1 MLIGGDTADSADD
14 AASAT
19 DPHAL
24 LGESALVD
32 DTVEDYDAAVADEA
46 DPADEGV
53 PGRRRRMA
61 RAMRRPLAGVAVVAP
76 LVLMLAVGG
85 SAPTRQTVHNSATAG
100 VTPLAAVTPTSP
112 SPSNRAG
119 MTVVASDQVPRA
131 LHMDPTTA
139 LSPPPASLVMA
150 PGGLRIPPVVLNAYR
165 TAEKIMATN
174 APGCGISWN
183 LLAGIG
189 RIESGHANS
198 GATDARGTALTPIL
212 GPVLDGTLA
221 GNEVIVQSIAA
232 GRVTYARAL
241 GPMQFLPGTWARY
254 AADAIG
260 DGKPDVQN
268 VYDASLA
275 AARYLCSGGLN
286 LRDPSQVLT
295 AILRY
300 NNSMPYAQNVLG
312 WAKAYV
318 TGIAPVDLPPIV
330 GPPPAIGD
338 QHLDNPEGLGPGLP
352 INAMGLPS
360 DDPLAL
366 TPALQMGRT
375 GPLPGPAEPKQNC
388 AVFCLQGGPAPSAA
402 PIPAPD
408 APALD
413 AQQPNPFNL
422 PPFQLPPAPLAPP
435 PAPVAPA
442 PAPAL
447 GGPIPVTAVGVGT
460 PAAGPVGAA
469 PGPAVAPAAVAAA
482 PGPAAAPPADPGPPP
497 APAFPGLP

>member
-1 MLIGGDTADSADD
+1 MHNGGDTADFADD
-14 AASAT
+14 TAPTADS
-19 DPHAL
+19 HAL
-24 LGESALVD
+24 VGDSEPVD
-32 DTVEDYDAAVADEA
+32 DAIQDYDATVGDDVDFAEA
-46 DPADEGV
+46 A
-53 PGRRRRMA
+53 PGRRRQIA
-61 RAMRRPLAGVAVVAP
+61 RALRRPLAGVAVVAP

-85 SAPTRQTVHNSATAG
+85 SAPTRQTPVLGSATTG
-100 VTPLAAVTPTSP
+100 ITPLAAVTPTTP
-112 SPSNRAG
+112 GPRDRTG
-119 MTVVASDQVPRA
+119 MTVVASDQMPRA

-318 TGIAPVDLPPIV
+318 TGIAPVNLPPIV

-360 DDPLAL
+360 DDPLAM

-388 AVFCLQGGPAPSAA
+388 AVFCLQGGSAPVAA

-413 AQQPNPFNL
+413 TATPNPFNL
-422 PPFQLPPAPLAPP
+422 PPFLLPQAPP
-435 PAPVAPA
+435 PATVAPA
-442 PAPAL
+442 PAPV
-447 GGPIPVTAVGVGT
+447 GPIPVTAVGVGT

-469 PGPAVAPAAVAAA
+469 PGPA
-482 PGPAAAPPADPGPPP
+482 PGPAAVPVAPAPAAPPPAEAMGPP
-497 APAFPGLP
+497 APAFPALP

>member
-1 MLIGGDTADSADD
+1 MHIGGDTADSADN
-14 AASAT
+14 AAPTTES
-19 DPHAL
+19 HAL
-24 LGESALVD
+24 PGDSEPAD
-32 DTVEDYDAAVADEA
+32 DAIEDYDAAVGDDNDAATEA
-46 DPADEGV
+46 G
-53 PGRRRRMA
+53 PGRRRQIA
-61 RAMRRPLAGVAVVAP
+61 RALRRPLAGVAVVAP

-85 SAPTRQTVHNSATAG
+85 SAPTRQTTAHTSATTG
-100 VTPLAAVTPTSP
+100 VTPLAAVTPTTP
-112 SPSNRAG
+112 GPRNRAG
-119 MTVVASDQVPRA
+119 MTVVASDQMPRA

-150 PGGLRIPPVVLNAYR
+150 PGGLRIPPIVLNAYR
-165 TAEKIMATN
+165 TAEKIMATS

-221 GNEVIVQSIAA
+221 GNEVIVQSISA

-254 AADAIG
+254 AADAVG

-360 DDPLAL
+360 DDPLAM
-366 TPALQMGRT
+366 TPALQMGRM

-388 AVFCLQGGPAPSAA
+388 AVFCLQGGPSPSAV
-402 PIPAPD
+402 PVPAPD

-413 AQQPNPFNL
+413 APAPNPFGL
-422 PPFQLPPAPLAPP
+422 PPFQLPPAPLAPA
-435 PAPVAPA
+435 PAPVAPL
-442 PAPAL
+442 PP
-447 GGPIPVTAVGVGT
+447 GPIPITAVGVGT

-469 PGPAVAPAAVAAA
+469 PGPA
-482 PGPAAAPPADPGPPP
+482 PGPAAVPAVPAPAGPLPAEAMGPPP
-497 APAFPGLP
+497 PAFPGLP

>member
-1 MLIGGDTADSADD
+1 VHIGGDTADSADNAAPTTEFD
-14 AASAT
+14 ALPGDSEPA
-19 DPHAL
+19 
-24 LGESALVD
+24 D
-32 DTVEDYDAAVADEA
+32 DAIEDYDAAVGDDNDAVAEA
-46 DPADEGV
+46 G
-53 PGRRRRMA
+53 PGRRRQIA
-61 RAMRRPLAGVAVVAP
+61 RALRRPLAGVAVVAP

-85 SAPTRQTVHNSATAG
+85 SAPTRQTTAHTSATTG
-100 VTPLAAVTPTSP
+100 VTPLAAVTPTTP
-112 SPSNRAG
+112 GPRNRAG
-119 MTVVASDQVPRA
+119 MTVVASDQMPRA

-150 PGGLRIPPVVLNAYR
+150 PGGLRIPPIVLNAYR
-165 TAEKIMATN
+165 TAEKIMATS

-221 GNEVIVQSIAA
+221 GNEVIVQSISA

-254 AADAIG
+254 AADAVG

-360 DDPLAL
+360 DDPLAM
-366 TPALQMGRT
+366 TPALQMGRM

-388 AVFCLQGGPAPSAA
+388 AVFCLQGGPAPSAV

-413 AQQPNPFNL
+413 APAPNPFGL
-422 PPFQLPPAPLAPP
+422 PPFQLPPAPLAPA
-435 PAPVAPA
+435 PAPVAPL
-442 PAPAL
+442 PP
-447 GGPIPVTAVGVGT
+447 GPIPITAVGVGT

-469 PGPAVAPAAVAAA
+469 PGPA
-482 PGPAAAPPADPGPPP
+482 PGPAAVPAAPAPAGPLPAEAMGPPP
-497 APAFPGLP
+497 PAFPGLP

>member
-1 MLIGGDTADSADD
+1 MHIGGDTADTAADAAPTTDSHALFGDPTLADD
-14 AASAT
+14 AGVA
-19 DPHAL
+19 
-24 LGESALVD
+24 
-32 DTVEDYDAAVADEA
+32 DYDAVVADA
-46 DPADEGV
+46 AL
-53 PGRRRRMA
+53 PGRRRRIA
-61 RAMRRPLAGVAVVAP
+61 QALRRPAAGVAVIAP
-76 LVLMLAVGG
+76 LVLVLAVGG
-85 SAPTRQTVHNSATAG
+85 SAPTRQVAHNTATAG
-100 VTPLAAVTPTSP
+100 ITPLAAVTPTNP
-112 SPSNRAG
+112 VPHNRAG
-119 MTVVASDQVPRA
+119 MTVIASDRAPRA
-131 LHMDPTTA
+131 LHIDPSTA
-139 LSPPPASLVMA
+139 LSPPPASVVMA
-150 PGGLRIPPVVLNAYR
+150 PGGLQIPPTVLNAYR

-198 GATDARGTALTPIL
+198 GAVDAHGTALTPIL

-300 NNSMPYAQNVLG
+300 NNSMAYAQNVLG

-366 TPALQMGRT
+366 TPAMQMGRT
-375 GPLPGPAEPKQNC
+375 GPLPGPVQPQQNC
-388 AVFCLQGGPAPSAA
+388 AVFCLQGAPVPGAA
-402 PIPAPD
+402 PAPAPD
-408 APALD
+408 APALGAPAD
-413 AQQPNPFNL
+413 APPPNPFNL
-422 PPFQLPPAPLAPP
+422 PPFLLPPP
-435 PAPVAPA
+435 PAPPA
-442 PAPAL
+442 PAAP
-447 GGPIPVTAVGVGT
+447 GPIPVTAVGVGT

-469 PGPAVAPAAVAAA
+469 PGPAVLPAAV
-482 PGPAAAPPADPGPPP
+482 PPPADPGPPP
-497 APAFPGLP
+497 APVVPALP

>member
-1 MLIGGDTADSADD
+1 MHNGGDTADFADD
-14 AASAT
+14 AAPTTES
-19 DPHAL
+19 HAL
-24 LGESALVD
+24 SGDSALVD
-32 DTVEDYDAAVADEA
+32 DAIEDYDAAVD
-46 DPADEGV
+46 DDSGV
-53 PGRRRRMA
+53 VAETAPGRRRQIA
-61 RAMRRPLAGVAVVAP
+61 RALRRPLAGVAVVAP

-85 SAPTRQTVHNSATAG
+85 SAPTRQTTAHNSATTG
-100 VTPLAAVTPTSP
+100 VTPLAAVTPTTP
-112 SPSNRAG
+112 GPRNRAG
-119 MTVVASDQVPRA
+119 MTVVASDQIPRA

-221 GNEVIVQSIAA
+221 GNEVIVQSISA

-360 DDPLAL
+360 DDPLAM
-366 TPALQMGRT
+366 TPALQMGRM

-388 AVFCLQGGPAPSAA
+388 AVFCLQGGPAPSAV

-413 AQQPNPFNL
+413 APAPNPFNL
-422 PPFQLPPAPLAPP
+422 PPFLLPQAPP

-442 PAPAL
+442 PAPP
-447 GGPIPVTAVGVGT
+447 GPIPVTAVGVGT

-469 PGPAVAPAAVAAA
+469 PGPA
-482 PGPAAAPPADPGPPP
+482 PGPAAVPATP
-497 APAFPGLP
+497 APAGPLPAEPMGPPQPVFPALP

>member
-1 MLIGGDTADSADD
+1 MHIGGDAADSADNT
-14 AASAT
+14 APTT
-19 DPHAL
+19 DSHAL
-24 LGESALVD
+24 FGDSALVD
-32 DTVEDYDAAVADEA
+32 DEIHDYDAAVDDEA
-46 DPADEGV
+46 GPVGAAV
-53 PGRRRRMA
+53 PGRRRQIA
-61 RAMRRPLAGVAVVAP
+61 RALRRPLAGVAVVAP

-85 SAPTRQTVHNSATAG
+85 SAPTRQTTVHNTATAG
-100 VTPLAAVTPTSP
+100 VTPMAAVTPTTP
-112 SPSNRAG
+112 GPRNRAG

-198 GATDARGTALTPIL
+198 GATDARGTAITPIL

-360 DDPLAL
+360 DDPLAM

-388 AVFCLQGGPAPSAA
+388 AVFCLSGGPAPAA
-402 PIPAPD
+402 VPIPAPD

-413 AQQPNPFNL
+413 APPANPFNV
-422 PPFQLPPAPLAPP
+422 PPFLLPPAPMAPP

-442 PAPAL
+442 PAPA
-447 GGPIPVTAVGVGT
+447 GPIPVTAVGVGT

-469 PGPAVAPAAVAAA
+469 PGPV
-482 PGPAAAPPADPGPPP
+482 PGPAVVPAPQAPAGLPPAEAMGPP
-497 APAFPGLP
+497 APAFPSLP

>member
-1 MLIGGDTADSADD
+1 MLNGGDTADSADD
-14 AASAT
+14 AAPT
-19 DPHAL
+19 LDPPAL
-24 LGESALVD
+24 SDDSALVD
-32 DTVEDYDAAVADEA
+32 ATAEDYDAAVADQA
-46 DPADEGV
+46 DAADEAV
-53 PGRRRRMA
+53 PGRRRRIA
-61 RAMRRPLAGVAVVAP
+61 QAMRRPLAGVAVVAP

-85 SAPTRQTVHNSATAG
+85 SAPTRQTTVHNSATAG
-100 VTPLAAVTPTSP
+100 VTPLAAVTPTTP
-112 SPSNRAG
+112 SPRNRGG
-119 MTVVASDQVPRA
+119 MTVVAADQVPRA

-150 PGGLRIPPVVLNAYR
+150 PGGLRIPPIVLNAYR
-165 TAEKIMATN
+165 TAEKIMATK

-198 GATDARGTALTPIL
+198 GATDAHGTALTPIL

-366 TPALQMGRT
+366 TPALQMGHT

-402 PIPAPD
+402 PDPTPDAPAPD
-408 APALD
+408 ALP
-413 AQQPNPFNL
+413 PN
-422 PPFQLPPAPLAPP
+422 PFQLPQPPVAPP
-435 PAPVAPA
+435 PAPVAP

-469 PGPAVAPAAVAAA
+469 PGPGVAPAAAPAT
-482 PGPAAAPPADPGPPP
+482 PGPDTAPPSDPGPPP
-497 APAFPGLP
+497 APAIPGLP

>member
-1 MLIGGDTADSADD
+1 MHIGGDTADSADNAAPTTEFD
-14 AASAT
+14 ALPG
-19 DPHAL
+19 DCQP
-24 LGESALVD
+24 VD
-32 DTVEDYDAAVADEA
+32 DAIEDYDAAVGDDIDAATEA
-46 DPADEGV
+46 G
-53 PGRRRRMA
+53 PGRRRQIA
-61 RAMRRPLAGVAVVAP
+61 KALRRPLAGVAVVAP

-85 SAPTRQTVHNSATAG
+85 SSPTRQTTVHNSATAG
-100 VTPLAAVTPTSP
+100 VTPLAAVTPTTP
-112 SPSNRAG
+112 GPRNRAG
-119 MTVVASDQVPRA
+119 MTVVASDQIPRA

-221 GNEVIVQSIAA
+221 GNEVIVQSISA

-254 AADAIG
+254 ASDAIG

-360 DDPLAL
+360 DDPLAM
-366 TPALQMGRT
+366 TPALQMGRM

-388 AVFCLQGGPAPSAA
+388 AVFCLQGGPAPSAV

-413 AQQPNPFNL
+413 APAPNPFGL
-422 PPFQLPPAPLAPP
+422 PPFQFPPAPLAPA

-442 PAPAL
+442 PAGP
-447 GGPIPVTAVGVGT
+447 GPIPVTAVGVGT

-469 PGPAVAPAAVAAA
+469 PGPA
-482 PGPAAAPPADPGPPP
+482 PGPAAVPAAPAPAGPLPAEAMGPPP
-497 APAFPGLP
+497 PAFPALP

>member
-1 MLIGGDTADSADD
+1 MHNGGDTADFADD
-14 AASAT
+14 AAPTTES
-19 DPHAL
+19 HAL
-24 LGESALVD
+24 SGDSALVD
-32 DTVEDYDAAVADEA
+32 ETIEDYDAAVDDDTDIVAE
-46 DPADEGV
+46 PA
-53 PGRRRRMA
+53 PGRRRQIA
-61 RAMRRPLAGVAVVAP
+61 KALRRPLAGVAVVAP

-85 SAPTRQTVHNSATAG
+85 SAPTRQTTAHNSATTG
-100 VTPLAAVTPTSP
+100 VTPLAAVTPTTP
-112 SPSNRAG
+112 GPRNRAG
-119 MTVVASDQVPRA
+119 MTVVASDQMPRA

-221 GNEVIVQSIAA
+221 GNEVIVQSISA

-360 DDPLAL
+360 DDPLAM
-366 TPALQMGRT
+366 TPALQMGRM

-402 PIPAPD
+402 PIPALD

-413 AQQPNPFNL
+413 APAPNPFNL
-422 PPFQLPPAPLAPP
+422 PPFLLPQAPP

-442 PAPAL
+442 PAPP
-447 GGPIPVTAVGVGT
+447 GPIPVTAVGVGT

-469 PGPAVAPAAVAAA
+469 PGPA
-482 PGPAAAPPADPGPPP
+482 PGPAAVPAAPAPAGPLPAEAMGPPP
-497 APAFPGLP
+497 PAFPGLP

>member
-1 MLIGGDTADSADD
+1 MHNGGDTADFADD
-14 AASAT
+14 AAPTTES
-19 DPHAL
+19 HAL
-24 LGESALVD
+24 SGDSALVD
-32 DTVEDYDAAVADEA
+32 ETIEDYDAAVDDDTDIVAE
-46 DPADEGV
+46 PA
-53 PGRRRRMA
+53 PGRRRQIA
-61 RAMRRPLAGVAVVAP
+61 KALRRPLAGVAVVAP

-85 SAPTRQTVHNSATAG
+85 SAPTRQTTAHNSATTG
-100 VTPLAAVTPTSP
+100 VTPLAAVTPTTP
-112 SPSNRAG
+112 GPRNRAG
-119 MTVVASDQVPRA
+119 MTVVASDQIPRA

-221 GNEVIVQSIAA
+221 GNEVIVQSISA

-360 DDPLAL
+360 DDPLAM
-366 TPALQMGRT
+366 TPALQMGRM

-402 PIPAPD
+402 PIPALD

-413 AQQPNPFNL
+413 APAPNPFNL
-422 PPFQLPPAPLAPP
+422 PPFLLPQAPP

-442 PAPAL
+442 PAPP
-447 GGPIPVTAVGVGT
+447 GPIPVTAVGVGT

-469 PGPAVAPAAVAAA
+469 PGPA
-482 PGPAAAPPADPGPPP
+482 PGPAAVPAAPAPAGPLPAEAMGPPP
-497 APAFPGLP
+497 PAFPGLP

>member
-1 MLIGGDTADSADD
+1 MHIGGDTADSADNAAPTTEFD
-14 AASAT
+14 AL
-19 DPHAL
+19 P
-24 LGESALVD
+24 GEGQPVD
-32 DTVEDYDAAVADEA
+32 DAIEDYDAAVGDDIDAATEA
-46 DPADEGV
+46 G
-53 PGRRRRMA
+53 PGRRRQIA
-61 RAMRRPLAGVAVVAP
+61 KALRRPLAGVAVVAP

-85 SAPTRQTVHNSATAG
+85 SSPTRQTTVHNTATAG
-100 VTPLAAVTPTSP
+100 VTPLAAVTPTTP
-112 SPSNRAG
+112 GPRNRAG

-221 GNEVIVQSIAA
+221 GNEVIVQSISA

-254 AADAIG
+254 ASDAIG

-360 DDPLAL
+360 DDPLAM
-366 TPALQMGRT
+366 TPALQMGRM

-388 AVFCLQGGPAPSAA
+388 AVFCLQGGPAPSAV

-413 AQQPNPFNL
+413 APAPNPFGL
-422 PPFQLPPAPLAPP
+422 PPFQLPPAPLAP
-435 PAPVAPA
+435 APVAPA
-442 PAPAL
+442 PAGP
-447 GGPIPVTAVGVGT
+447 GPIPVTAVGVGT

-469 PGPAVAPAAVAAA
+469 PGPA
-482 PGPAAAPPADPGPPP
+482 PGPAAPAPAGPLPAEAMGPPP
-497 APAFPGLP
+497 PAFPVLP

>member
-1 MLIGGDTADSADD
+1 MHNGGDTADFADD
-14 AASAT
+14 AAPTTEA
-19 DPHAL
+19 HAL
-24 LGESALVD
+24 PGDAALVD
-32 DTVEDYDAAVADEA
+32 DAIEDYDAAVGDDTDVVAET
-46 DPADEGV
+46 G
-53 PGRRRRMA
+53 PGRRRQIA
-61 RAMRRPLAGVAVVAP
+61 KALRRPLAGVAVVAP

-85 SAPTRQTVHNSATAG
+85 SAPTRQTTAHNTATTG
-100 VTPLAAVTPTSP
+100 VTPLAAVTPTTP
-112 SPSNRAG
+112 GPRDRAG
-119 MTVVASDQVPRA
+119 MTVVASDQIPRA
-131 LHMDPTTA
+131 LHMDPTTT

-174 APGCGISWN
+174 MPGCGISWN

-221 GNEVIVQSIAA
+221 GNEVIVQSVAA

-254 AADAIG
+254 AADASG
-260 DGKPDVQN
+260 DGKADVQN
-268 VYDASLA
+268 VYDASLG

-360 DDPLAL
+360 DDPLAM
-366 TPALQMGRT
+366 TPALQMGRM

-413 AQQPNPFNL
+413 APAPNPFNL
-422 PPFQLPPAPLAPP
+422 PPFLLPQAPP

-442 PAPAL
+442 PAPP
-447 GGPIPVTAVGVGT
+447 GPIPVTAVGVGT

-469 PGPAVAPAAVAAA
+469 PGPA
-482 PGPAAAPPADPGPPP
+482 PGPAAVPAAP
-497 APAFPGLP
+497 APAGPLPAEAMGPPQPAFPALP

>member
-1 MLIGGDTADSADD
+1 MHIGGDTADSADNAAPTTEFD
-14 AASAT
+14 ALPGDSEPA
-19 DPHAL
+19 
-24 LGESALVD
+24 D
-32 DTVEDYDAAVADEA
+32 DAIEDYDAAVGDDNDAVAEA
-46 DPADEGV
+46 G
-53 PGRRRRMA
+53 PGRRRQIA
-61 RAMRRPLAGVAVVAP
+61 RALRRPLAGVAVVAP

-85 SAPTRQTVHNSATAG
+85 SAPTRQTTAHTSATTG
-100 VTPLAAVTPTSP
+100 VTPLAAVTPTTP
-112 SPSNRAG
+112 GPRNRAG
-119 MTVVASDQVPRA
+119 MTVVASDQMPRA

-150 PGGLRIPPVVLNAYR
+150 PGGLRIPPIVLNAYR
-165 TAEKIMATN
+165 TAEKIMATS

-221 GNEVIVQSIAA
+221 GNEVIVQSISA

-254 AADAIG
+254 AADAVG

-360 DDPLAL
+360 DDPLAM
-366 TPALQMGRT
+366 TPALQMGRM

-388 AVFCLQGGPAPSAA
+388 AVFCLQGGPAPSAV

-413 AQQPNPFNL
+413 APAPNPFGL
-422 PPFQLPPAPLAPP
+422 PPFQLPPAPLAPA
-435 PAPVAPA
+435 PAPVAPL
-442 PAPAL
+442 PP
-447 GGPIPVTAVGVGT
+447 GPIPITAVGVGT

-469 PGPAVAPAAVAAA
+469 PGPA
-482 PGPAAAPPADPGPPP
+482 PGPAVVPAAPAPAGPLPAEAMGLPP
-497 APAFPGLP
+497 PAFPGLP

>member
-1 MLIGGDTADSADD
+1 VHIGGDTADSADNAAPTTEFD
-14 AASAT
+14 ALPGDSEPA
-19 DPHAL
+19 
-24 LGESALVD
+24 D
-32 DTVEDYDAAVADEA
+32 DAIEDYDAAVGDDNDAATEA
-46 DPADEGV
+46 G
-53 PGRRRRMA
+53 PGRRRQIA
-61 RAMRRPLAGVAVVAP
+61 RALRRPLAGVAVVAP

-85 SAPTRQTVHNSATAG
+85 SAPTRQTTAHTSATTG
-100 VTPLAAVTPTSP
+100 VTPLAAVTPTTP
-112 SPSNRAG
+112 GPRNRAG
-119 MTVVASDQVPRA
+119 MTVVASDQMPRA

-150 PGGLRIPPVVLNAYR
+150 PGGLRIPPIVLNAYR
-165 TAEKIMATN
+165 TAEKIMATS

-221 GNEVIVQSIAA
+221 GNEVIVQSISA

-254 AADAIG
+254 AADAVG

-360 DDPLAL
+360 DDPLAM
-366 TPALQMGRT
+366 TPALQMGRM

-388 AVFCLQGGPAPSAA
+388 AVFCLQGGPAPSAV

-413 AQQPNPFNL
+413 APAPNPFGL
-422 PPFQLPPAPLAPP
+422 PPFQLPPAPLAPA
-435 PAPVAPA
+435 PAPVAPL
-442 PAPAL
+442 PP
-447 GGPIPVTAVGVGT
+447 GPIPITAVGVGT

-469 PGPAVAPAAVAAA
+469 PGPA
-482 PGPAAAPPADPGPPP
+482 PGPAVVPAAPAPAGPLPAEAMGLPP
-497 APAFPGLP
+497 PAFPGLP

>member
-1 MLIGGDTADSADD
+1 MHNGGDTADFADD
-14 AASAT
+14 AAPTTES
-19 DPHAL
+19 HAL
-24 LGESALVD
+24 SGDSALVD
-32 DTVEDYDAAVADEA
+32 DTIEDYDAAVDDDTDIVAE
-46 DPADEGV
+46 PV
-53 PGRRRRMA
+53 PGRRRQIA
-61 RAMRRPLAGVAVVAP
+61 KALRRPLAGVAVVAP

-85 SAPTRQTVHNSATAG
+85 SAPTRQTTAHNSATTG
-100 VTPLAAVTPTSP
+100 VTPLAAVTPTTP
-112 SPSNRAG
+112 GPRNRAG
-119 MTVVASDQVPRA
+119 MTVVASDQMPRA

-221 GNEVIVQSIAA
+221 GNEVIVQSISA

-360 DDPLAL
+360 DDPLAM
-366 TPALQMGRT
+366 TPALQMGRM

-402 PIPAPD
+402 PSPVPD

-413 AQQPNPFNL
+413 APAPNPFNL
-422 PPFQLPPAPLAPP
+422 PPFLLPQAPP

-442 PAPAL
+442 PAAP
-447 GGPIPVTAVGVGT
+447 GPIPITAVGVGT

-469 PGPAVAPAAVAAA
+469 PGPA
-482 PGPAAAPPADPGPPP
+482 PGPAAVPAAPAPAGPLPAEAMGPPP
-497 APAFPGLP
+497 PAFPGLP

>member
-1 MLIGGDTADSADD
+1 VHIGGDTAESADN
-14 AASAT
+14 AAPAQ
-19 DPHAL
+19 
-24 LGESALVD
+24 D
-32 DTVEDYDAAVADEA
+32 DTIHDYDAAVADEPELLDA
-46 DPADEGV
+46 AV
-53 PGRRRRMA
+53 PGRRRRIA
-61 RAMRRPLAGVAVVAP
+61 KALRRPLAGVAVVAP

-85 SAPTRQTVHNSATAG
+85 SAPTRQTTVHNSATTG
-100 VTPLAAVTPTSP
+100 VTPLAAVTPTTP
-112 SPSNRAG
+112 GLRDRAG
-119 MTVVASDQVPRA
+119 MTVVASDQMPRA

-150 PGGLRIPPVVLNAYR
+150 PGGLRIPPIVLNAYR

-221 GNEVIVQSIAA
+221 GNEVIVQSISA

-366 TPALQMGRT
+366 TPALQMGRM

-388 AVFCLQGGPAPSAA
+388 AVFCLQGGPAPSAV
-402 PIPAPD
+402 PI
-408 APALD
+408 PALD
-413 AQQPNPFNL
+413 APTLDAPPNPFNL
-422 PPFQLPPAPLAPP
+422 PPFQLPPAPLAP
-435 PAPVAPA
+435 APVAPA
-442 PAPAL
+442 PAPA
-447 GGPIPVTAVGVGT
+447 GPIPITAVIVGT
-460 PAAGPVGAA
+460 PATGPVGAA
-469 PGPAVAPAAVAAA
+469 PGPA
-482 PGPAAAPPADPGPPP
+482 PGPAAIPAAPAPAGPLPADAMGPPP
-497 APAFPGLP
+497 PASP